1 MWRFCRRCGLCR
13 TGKQIVSHPTDACT
27 TMFNYVGKRHKNKK
41 QTLTSLPIPRPFS
54 SLRAPN
60 FHAAF
65 LKPPSSGRTLT
76 RYRPFVTV
84 FISNGIATRERRNLK
99 ICVFMRKGK
108 KKKKKKRKESR
119 FLLFSIYHTPSSNER
134 VHLCC
139 SFLLDFHQLS
149 NYTKD
154 DGLEPPNFKLNKEIR
169 TRILVWG
176 VQEKKRDFKKMFY
189 LFSLF

>member
-1 MWRFCRRCGLCR
+1 
-13 TGKQIVSHPTDACT
+13 
-27 TMFNYVGKRHKNKK
+27 MFNYVGKRHKNKK

-108 KKKKKKRKESR
+108 KKKKKEKG
-119 FLLFSIYHTPSSNER
+119 ITI
-134 VHLCC
+134 
-139 SFLLDFHQLS
+139 SFIFDLS
-149 NYTKD
+149 YAV
-154 DGLEPPNFKLNKEIR
+154 I
-169 TRILVWG
+169 
-176 VQEKKRDFKKMFY
+176 Q
-189 LFSLF
+189 